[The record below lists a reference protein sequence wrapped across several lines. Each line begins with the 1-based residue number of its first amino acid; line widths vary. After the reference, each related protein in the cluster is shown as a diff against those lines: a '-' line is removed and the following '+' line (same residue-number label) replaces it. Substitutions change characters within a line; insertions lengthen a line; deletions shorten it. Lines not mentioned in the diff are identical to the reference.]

1 MLIIKKK
8 YKHHADFLEMGLIKQ
23 HSFLMYIY
31 LLGKYKLSVL
41 RILITGSD
49 LLSKTKLISNCRL
62 RKSVTAKLA
71 GSSEWEEKEYLINC
85 VALNKK

>member
-1 MLIIKKK
+1 
-8 YKHHADFLEMGLIKQ
+8 
-23 HSFLMYIY
+23 MYIY

-62 RKSVTAKLA
+62 RKSVTAKIA

-85 VALNKK
+85 VALKKNSPDYQQSLSDFRTIVLDKCIKNIH